1 MTDGCAGTVALKLSQ
16 FRYSR
21 ASCCL
26 GRHSGVTI
34 FQFELTY
41 DVRCS
46 NDLLPI
52 VFHRLG
58 PTLLSVKPAGRRL
71 LEPISRRVAADQDMN
86 DPENIVAA
94 IYRAVDWING
104 ELLPDRQL
112 IKASET
118 RLLGSQSVLDSM
130 RLVSLIVTIEREVE
144 DTFGVALT
152 LADERAL
159 SMKASPFR
167 SIQSLADYIGLLIRD
182 ARNG

>member
-1 MTDGCAGTVALKLSQ
+1 
-16 FRYSR
+16 
-21 ASCCL
+21 
-26 GRHSGVTI
+26 
-34 FQFELTY
+34 
-41 DVRCS
+41 
-46 NDLLPI
+46 
-52 VFHRLG
+52 
-58 PTLLSVKPAGRRL
+58 
-71 LEPISRRVAADQDMN
+71 MN

-104 ELLPDRQL
+104 ELPADGQL
-112 IKASET
+112 IKAPET

-144 DTFGVALT
+144 DAFGFALT

-167 SIQSLADYIGLLIRD
+167 SIQSLADYIGSLITD